1 MFITANL
8 MGGLGNQLFQIFATI
23 AHSMKI
29 NYDIIF
35 AYSGIL
41 TTGKERHTYW
51 NNFMSS
57 LLKYTTL
64 NLDNELTN
72 RDLDKFLIYRE
83 QGFRYSNIPLF
94 TDKNMKLYGYF
105 QSHKYFE
112 DPVVFNKICDMID
125 LKNQQSDVKFVY
137 KNFFP
142 DETRVISMHFRLGDY
157 KFIQEHHPVMPYEYY
172 DNAITNILIYTRN
185 LHKSF
190 TPLNNSIHTADELST
205 KLPVTDLNIA
215 PILGVDSNLHRY
227 KYQVNYFCEKEDN
240 TFVLDI
246 IKRLEVKYNIV
257 KFVKVDDDIEDW
269 QQLLLMSCC
278 HDNIIANS
286 SFSWWGAYFNNTE
299 NKTVCYPYLWFGP
312 ANNSNVTDLFPNTW
326 VKVSFYT
333 SEDLK

>member
-51 NNFMSS
+51 NNFLSS
-57 LLKYTTL
+57 LFKYTTL

-72 RDLDKFLIYRE
+72 QDVDKFLIYRE
-83 QGFRYSNIPLF
+83 QGFRYSNIPF
-94 TDKNMKLYGYF
+94 FNNKNIKLYGYF
-105 QSHKYFE
+105 QSYKYFE
-112 DPVVFNKICDMID
+112 EPGVFNKICDMID
-125 LKNQQSDVKFVY
+125 LRNQQNDVKFVY
-137 KNFFP
+137 KDFFP
-142 DETRVISMHFRLGDY
+142 DETRIISMHFRLGDY
-157 KFIQEHHPVMPYEYY
+157 KFIQQHHPLMPYEYY
-172 DNAITNILIYTRN
+172 DNAITNVLIFTRN
-185 LHKSF
+185 LHKS
-190 TPLNNSIHTADELST
+190 L
-205 KLPVTDLNIA
+205 
-215 PILGVDSNLHRY
+215 

-257 KFVKVDDDIEDW
+257 KFVKVDDGIEDW

-326 VKVSFYT
+326 VKVSF
-333 SEDLK
+333 